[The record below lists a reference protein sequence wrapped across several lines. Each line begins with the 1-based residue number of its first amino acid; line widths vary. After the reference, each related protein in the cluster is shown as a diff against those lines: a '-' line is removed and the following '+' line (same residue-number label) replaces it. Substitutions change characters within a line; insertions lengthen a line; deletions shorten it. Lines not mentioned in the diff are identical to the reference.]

1 MSCRLVFPKW
11 SSDIRTI
18 RIYKSLYQVPDILQ
32 LENEDAHYLGHVLR
46 ARPGQVVETFD
57 GVGHSEN
64 WEITS
69 IAKRNVSM
77 RNLGTGKTTD
87 RRAPVKLTL
96 GLNPLKGGAEETAI
110 RMATAM
116 EVACLIP
123 VFFTRSDVPDDPEK
137 MMARFERWRKISIS
151 ETAQSGGSW
160 LPEIKDPVRFTDFMV
175 DSGRVI
181 LLDEEADPDISVGP
195 FDKGKVVTVLVGPE
209 GGLERDEVRSAM
221 ERGFEVASLGP
232 WTLRSELAGA
242 IVPEWVYSNHR
253 QDADDAEI
261 PSAGCR

>member
-1 MSCRLVFPKW
+1 MEIPKG
-11 SSDIRTI
+11 SSAIRTI
-18 RIYKSLYQVPDILQ
+18 RIYKHLDNVPDILR
-32 LENEDAHYLGHVLR
+32 LEDDDAHYLGHVLR
-46 ARPGQVVETFD
+46 ARPGQAVETFD
-57 GVGHSEN
+57 GMGHSEN

-69 IAKRNVSM
+69 ISKRNVEM
-77 RNLGTGKTTD
+77 RNLGNGKTTD
-87 RRAPVKLTL
+87 RRAPAKLTL
-96 GLNPLKGGAEETAI
+96 GLNPLKGGTEEVAI
-110 RMATAM
+110 RMAAAM

-123 VFFTRSDVPDDPEK
+123 VFFARSDVPNDPEK
-137 MMARFERWRKISIS
+137 MQARFERWRKISIS

-175 DSGRVI
+175 DSGRVV
-181 LLDEEADPDISVGP
+181 LLDEEADPKMSVRP
-195 FDKGKVVTVLVGPE
+195 FDKGDFVTVLVGPE
-209 GGLERDEVRSAM
+209 GGLEREEVRSAI
-221 ERGFEVASLGP
+221 ERGIEVASLGP